1 MSDED
6 KKNEFPAIKAD
17 QLKTVVGYGGVNQK
31 IRQAKESVLKA
42 MVDIR
47 GGYFGSSNVARPEL
61 EETVV
66 YKRLLVISEALSEL
80 DDLTEPVITSKL

>member
-6 KKNEFPAIKAD
+6 KKIEFPAIQED
-17 QLKTVVGYGGVNQK
+17 QLKTVVGYGEVNKK
-31 IRQAKESVLKA
+31 IRQAKGSVLKA

-47 GGYFGSSNVARPEL
+47 GGYFGSSKVARPEL

-80 DDLTEPVITSKL
+80 EDLTEPVITSKL

>member
-1 MSDED
+1 MSDEN

-80 DDLTEPVITSKL
+80 DDLTEPNITTRL